1 MKITVNRKN
10 VGMNGIELLD
20 HEISILKTSSYL
32 MSQALGFALCP
43 YLLTILE
50 HDSEQYSKVFFI
62 FELKDSSYMPCST
75 FPLLLL

>member
-1 MKITVNRKN
+1 
-10 VGMNGIELLD
+10 MNGIELLD
-20 HEISILKTSSYL
+20 HEISILKTSSY
-32 MSQALGFALCP
+32 
-43 YLLTILE
+43 LTILE